1 MPEKAF
7 NHIII
12 SRTDSIGD
20 VMLTLPMCGVIK
32 AHYPQ
37 CRISFIGR
45 SYTKDIIASCA
56 HVDAF
61 INCDDLE
68 KMPFEA
74 AVQQLKETQA
84 DTIIHAFPDKF
95 TVKAAAKARIRTR
108 IATAKRWQTLWN
120 TNTRVF
126 FSRKKSDLHE
136 SQLNIKLLAPLGI
149 LDIPT
154 LAEMPDYYGFQAKGK
169 SPDALHP
176 MLRNGRRNI
185 ILHPLSKGSAVNW
198 SLSDFNALAQMLAQ
212 HECNVFV
219 SGTAAEGEKIK
230 TVFSF
235 DNPYIIDITGK
246 MNLSEFIAF
255 IHDCDVLVAASTGP
269 LHIAAALGLHAVG
282 LYSPKRPIHPGRWAP
297 VGIHAHVITAAF
309 HPENGALPI
318 TPDKGYSFVL
328 GLK

>member
-32 AHYPQ
+32 AQYPQ

-61 INCDDLE
+61 INCDELE
-68 KMPFEA
+68 KMPFDA
-74 AVQQLKETQA
+74 AVQRLKDTAA

-95 TVKAAAKARIRTR
+95 TVKAAAKAHIRTR
-108 IATAKRWQTLWN
+108 IATGKRWHTLWN
-120 TNTRVF
+120 ANTRIF

-149 LDIPT
+149 TDIPS
-154 LAEMPDYYGFQAKGK
+154 LSEMPEFYGFHAKGK

-198 SLSDFNALAQMLAQ
+198 SLNDFNALAHLLAEQ
-212 HECNVFV
+212 NWNVFV
-219 SGTAAEGEKIK
+219 SGTAAEGEKIN

-235 DNPYIIDITGK
+235 NHPNIINITGK
-246 MNLSEFIAF
+246 MNLAEFIAF
-255 IHDCDVLVAASTGP
+255 ISECDVLVAASTGP

-297 VGIHAHVITAAF
+297 VGTHAHIITAPF

-318 TPDKGYSFVL
+318 TPDEVYTFVL